1 MTLPLDQQNIINI
14 LGIES
19 LSDERKAALVDQ
31 MTDLVQKRMLVRILD
46 SLNEGKRTEF
56 EKLLDQND
64 QAKLNE
70 FIQGNVPNM
79 ADWLMEEVLKI
90 KQEMA
95 DLAANA

>member
-1 MTLPLDQQNIINI
+1 MAIPLDQQNIINI

-19 LSDERKAALVDQ
+19 LPDERKAALVDQ
-31 MTDLVQKRMLVRILD
+31 MTNLVQKRMLLRILD
-46 SLNEGKRTEF
+46 SLDEVKRSEF

-70 FIQGNVPNM
+70 FIKDKVPQM